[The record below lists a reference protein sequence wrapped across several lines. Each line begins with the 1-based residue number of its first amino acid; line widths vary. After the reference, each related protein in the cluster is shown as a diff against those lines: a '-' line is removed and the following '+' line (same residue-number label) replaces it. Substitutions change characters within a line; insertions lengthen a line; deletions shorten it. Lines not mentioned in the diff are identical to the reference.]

1 MNNMFKAKSVLPLV
15 ALMLTFNPTIAILDE
30 HQPVY
35 TGDLSGRWVDDKDQ
49 VDIKQSGNTVTGEM
63 GVNRSRLSGTIN
75 GDVITLTFNY
85 RLTDRGTGRDG
96 VGELKISSDGTK
108 LTGTRSGG
116 GFRKDSEWILTKES
130 D

>member
-1 MNNMFKAKSVLPLV
+1 MFKAKSVLALFV
-15 ALMLTFNPTIAILDE
+15 LMLAFIPTITIPDE

-49 VDIKQSGNTVTGEM
+49 VDIKQSGNKVTGEM
-63 GVNRSRLSGTIN
+63 GVNRSRLSGTIS

-85 RLTDRGTGRDG
+85 RMTDRGTGRDG
-96 VGELKISSDGTK
+96 VGELRISSDGTK

-116 GFRKDSEWILTKES
+116 GFRKGSEWILTKES

>member
-1 MNNMFKAKSVLPLV
+1 MFKAKSVLALV
-15 ALMLTFNPTIAILDE
+15 VLMLGFNPTIAISDE

-35 TGDLSGRWVDDKDQ
+35 AGDLSGRWVDDRDQ
-49 VDIKQSGNTVTGEM
+49 VDIKQSGNKITADI
-63 GVNRSRLSGTIN
+63 GVNRSRLNGTIN
-75 GDVITLTFNY
+75 GNVITLTFNY
-85 RLTDRGTGRDG
+85 RLTERGTGRDG
-96 VGELKISSDGTK
+96 VGELMISSDGTK

>member
-1 MNNMFKAKSVLPLV
+1 MFKAKSVLPLIV
-15 ALMLTFNPTIAILDE
+15 LMLTFNPTIAISDQ

-35 TGDLSGRWVDDKDQ
+35 TVDLSGRWVDDKDQ
-49 VDIKQSGNTVTGEM
+49 IDIKQSGNKVTGEI

-85 RLTDRGTGRDG
+85 WMTDRGTGRDG

-116 GFRKDSEWILTKES
+116 GFRKGSEWILTKES